1 MNSTVEQLRDA
12 VTAAEDALMAWDQAH
27 QVGPTDP
34 GMQSMRFH
42 TTQAKLDKNLS
53 AYLNRLGRESKA
65 RARLEED
72 LRKAK
77 RALHLASQPTTPV
90 DPATLKGAT
99 AVQVLERGTAV
110 WHRVVRVNRTT
121 VTCWAAPGF
130 DQPRYPYSR
139 IVGVHHRET
148 REREGEL
155 T

>member
-1 MNSTVEQLRDA
+1 MNNTVEQLRSA
-12 VTAAEDALMAWDQAH
+12 VDAAEGALTEWDQAH
-27 QVGPTDP
+27 QVEPTDT
-34 GMQSMRFH
+34 GLQSMRFH
-42 TTQAKLDKNLS
+42 TTQAKLNKNLN
-53 AYLNRLGRESKA
+53 AYLNQLNRETKA

-121 VTCWAAPGF
+121 VTCWAEPGF
-130 DQPRYPYSR
+130 DQPRYPHSR
-139 IVGVHHRET
+139 IVGVRHPDRPT
-148 REREGEL
+148 S
-155 T
+155 